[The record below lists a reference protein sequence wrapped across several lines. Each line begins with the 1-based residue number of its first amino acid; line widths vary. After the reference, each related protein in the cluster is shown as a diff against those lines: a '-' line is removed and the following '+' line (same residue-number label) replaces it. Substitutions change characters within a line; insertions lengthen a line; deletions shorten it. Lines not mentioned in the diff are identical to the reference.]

1 MQPDAPAGADPPAV
15 GFPLVGAMAAAPPIC
30 LFFFVSNLFQLRPV
44 LRCPEL
50 VEGAAAAVKC
60 EGVYSRL
67 AATPGAIEEE
77 QDCSERRRMSLY
89 RSVVQRSCYE

>member
-1 MQPDAPAGADPPAV
+1 M
-15 GFPLVGAMAAAPPIC
+15 
-30 LFFFVSNLFQLRPV
+30 

-89 RSVVQRSCYE
+89 DRLFKGAVMSDTTFKLKLFSLEGALDAKAKPTY